1 MQSDG
6 RQDHDDSSLQAWR
19 AHRSTRRRA
28 DAPPRARDP
37 RLLRPSWLTR
47 QPHVLITQASIVP
60 YLARITAW
68 GGAPKVSAEPQQAPR
83 VSPKVAPERSVR
95 VRTRSEERRVGKEC
109 VRTCRS
115 RWSPYH

>member
-68 GGAPKVSAEPQQAPR
+68 GGAPKVSSSPQQAPR
-83 VSPKVAPERSVR
+83 ASPKVAPPRSATVW
-95 VRTRSEERRVGKEC
+95 TISGG
-109 VRTCRS
+109 
-115 RWSPYH
+115 